1 MKAKIG
7 VKKKFNI
14 ISDEKSMIIIPFKL
28 VFFLFEMYKDD
39 TKLKHNSIVKNWS
52 LKTEDSKTLKF
63 KISNISFVALLCNN
77 NGATIT
83 DDPFKKNKHSDI
95 KNFLLKE
102 NIVSSLPKWYAAT
115 IKNKN
120 KTILGNINQKI
131 IIKKEIRI

>member
-1 MKAKIG
+1 M
-7 VKKKFNI
+7 
-14 ISDEKSMIIIPFKL
+14 SIIPL
-28 VFFLFEMYKDD
+28 ISVFFLFEIYKDD
-39 TKLKHNSIVKNWS
+39 KQLKHNNIIRNWS
-52 LKTEDSKTLKF
+52 LKTVDSKTLKF
-63 KISNISFVALLCNN
+63 KILKISFVAFLCNN

-120 KTILGNINQKI
+120 KTMLGNINQKI
-131 IIKKEIRI
+131 IIKKEIKI